1 MIIEYLGKKFME
13 FPPLDLN
20 LIYEES
26 KYNKPIVFILSA
38 GSDPKKNVELLSKK
52 FLMNKN
58 LIIKSMG

>member
-1 MIIEYLGKKFME
+1 ME